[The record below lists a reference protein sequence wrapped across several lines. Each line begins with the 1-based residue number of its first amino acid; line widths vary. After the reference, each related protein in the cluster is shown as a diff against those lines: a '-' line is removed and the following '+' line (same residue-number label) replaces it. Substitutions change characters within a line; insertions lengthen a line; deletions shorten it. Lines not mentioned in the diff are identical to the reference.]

1 MVGMPAL
8 IEFES
13 FEENARLCK
22 TLGLDFIEI
31 NTNLP
36 IYNQFM
42 NLNEI
47 KRCMIEYN
55 IDLTMHLSE
64 TFDPFDLDPV
74 IRNARIKSFIHTV
87 ERAAELGVSLL
98 NMHMSKGIHFTL
110 PNQKVFLYEKYIEE
124 YLRYVKEF
132 KHIVDDLGLKL
143 CIENTGIH
151 DLEFIRRA
159 TDILLD
165 SDNIFLTYDIGHDI
179 TSGYRDKLY
188 YERHLNKIVHYHIH
202 DATTISNHLEL
213 YTGDLDIDYYIKYA
227 KITGSSCVIEVKSS
241 KELIASLNKISEL
254 HLCK

>member
-31 NTNLP
+31 NMNLP

-87 ERAAELGVSLL
+87 ERAAELGVS
-98 NMHMSKGIHFTL
+98 
-110 PNQKVFLYEKYIEE
+110 Y
-124 YLRYVKEF
+124 
-132 KHIVDDLGLKL
+132 
-143 CIENTGIH
+143 
-151 DLEFIRRA
+151 
-159 TDILLD
+159 
-165 SDNIFLTYDIGHDI
+165 
-179 TSGYRDKLY
+179 
-188 YERHLNKIVHYHIH
+188 
-202 DATTISNHLEL
+202 
-213 YTGDLDIDYYIKYA
+213 
-227 KITGSSCVIEVKSS
+227 
-241 KELIASLNKISEL
+241 
-254 HLCK
+254 